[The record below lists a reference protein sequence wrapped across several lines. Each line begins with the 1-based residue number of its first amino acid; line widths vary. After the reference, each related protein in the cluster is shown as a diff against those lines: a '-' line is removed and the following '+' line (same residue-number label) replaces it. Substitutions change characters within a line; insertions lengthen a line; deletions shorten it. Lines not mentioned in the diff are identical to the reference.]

1 MAGLS
6 EIDSHICE
14 DVDVVDIEIPKFNV
28 VLYNDDYTSF
38 DFVINLLV
46 DIFHHTVSDAERIT
60 MSIHHKGKGVAGT
73 YSKEI
78 AEMKVQRVHQL
89 ARGAGFPLRAGIEPG
104 TKKSST

>member
-1 MAGLS
+1 MAGLR

-14 DVDVVDIEIPKFNV
+14 DVDVVDIEIPKFN
-28 VLYNDDYTSF
+28 DYTSF